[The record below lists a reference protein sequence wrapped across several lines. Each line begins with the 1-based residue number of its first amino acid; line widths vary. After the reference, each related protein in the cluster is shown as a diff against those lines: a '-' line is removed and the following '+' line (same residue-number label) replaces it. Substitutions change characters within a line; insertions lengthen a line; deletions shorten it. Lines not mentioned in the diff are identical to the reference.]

1 MNTTKVQ
8 EDHPWSYHHAQ
19 SAESGE
25 SCFNVERRVYQVF
38 SQRSLSSLGF
48 FTPDVQL
55 YACTCLGC
63 GNTTLR
69 PDPDDLKRL
78 QKAAEKGHTIEF

>member
-1 MNTTKVQ
+1 MELPPCPECGK
-8 EDHPWSYHHAQ
+8 
-19 SAESGE
+19 
-25 SCFNVERRVYQVF
+25 RRVLFQCRATSV
-38 SQRSLSSLGF
+38 SSLQQEQPEISITSLGF